1 MRQLPIS
8 RATDLFDRLGTLSS
22 LLNEAFY
29 PEIEEETGKYSWVPS
44 VDITETLN
52 DFKVLV
58 ELSGVK
64 KEDVKI
70 NLENNVLSISGERK
84 TPKIEKDT
92 EYIRTERYYG
102 QFKRIFRLSELVK
115 EDGIKA
121 DLMDGV
127 LTITIPKAEK
137 AKPKEIPIK
146 VN

>member
-1 MRQLPIS
+1 MRNIPMS
-8 RATDLFDRLGTLSS
+8 RASDLFDRLGTLSS

-29 PEIEEETGKYSWVPS
+29 PEIEEESGKYAWVPS

-64 KEDVKI
+64 KEDVQV
-70 NLENNVLSISGERK
+70 NLENNVLTISGERNS
-84 TPKIEKDT
+84 PVVEKDT
-92 EYIRTERYYG
+92 QNIRTERYYG
-102 QFKRIFRLSELVK
+102 LFKRIFRLSELVS

-121 DLMDGV
+121 DLKEGV

-146 VN
+146 VQ